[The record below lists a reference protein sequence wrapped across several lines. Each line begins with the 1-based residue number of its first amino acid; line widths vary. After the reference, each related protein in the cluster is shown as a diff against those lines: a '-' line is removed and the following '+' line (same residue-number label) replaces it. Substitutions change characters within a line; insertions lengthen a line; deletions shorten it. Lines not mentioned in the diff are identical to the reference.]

1 MFLSSRFFKVHTAP
15 DAHVLVLSHPEP
27 KPKEE
32 TSQSHHERIQKAQA
46 AVLQQAREEALR
58 ILEKAK
64 SEAAAILA
72 AANSEA
78 ESIRDSAYRQGYE
91 EGRAEANRELAL
103 KKSELEALIAA
114 VNEERDRFLQEAEPQ
129 LVQLALEIASKVVE
143 KEVEAAQ
150 DVAVSIARACI
161 RKLRERQWLRIHV
174 NPESL
179 ESIRS
184 AKEELALYAGTG
196 VRIDLVEDP
205 EVDPGGC
212 IIESSSGIVDARIQ
226 TRMDLLKSA
235 VEEAL
240 NDGEATEVNPLLQ
253 AVAAAWVE

>member
-1 MFLSSRFFKVHTAP
+1 MSSRFLKFQTAP

-27 KPKEE
+27 VPKKDN
-32 TSQSHHERIQKAQA
+32 TQIHHEHAQKAQA
-46 AVLQQAREEALR
+46 AALQQACEEARR
-58 ILEKAK
+58 IIEKAK

-72 AANSEA
+72 AASSEA
-78 ESIRDSAYRQGYE
+78 ESIRDSAYRQGYA
-91 EGRAEANRELAL
+91 EGRAEADRELAL
-103 KKSELEALIAA
+103 KKAELEDLVAA

-129 LVQLALEIASKVVE
+129 LVQLALAIASKVVE
-143 KEVEAAQ
+143 KEVETAQ

-161 RKLRERQWLRIHV
+161 RRLRERQWLRIHV

-179 ESIRS
+179 ESIKS

-240 NDGEATEVNPLLQ
+240 NDGEAAAVNPLLQ
-253 AVAAAWVE
+253 AVTAA